1 MERINIGMAGS
12 GRGRKSREVVN
23 LGSTMKQFSSTSSL
37 HKDLYM
43 EILQR
48 LDAKSLTRF
57 KLVSK
62 QWYKFLSDPSFAT
75 VYFVKRPSITGFF
88 YQTSGKYEEKIQYVP
103 IERTQEPVSDPTQCL
118 GFLDEAAILR
128 NSCNGLLHWASSRY
142 MHFVSN
148 PLTNKFI
155 AFRFPYDDVTFFAC
169 GIAFDPTVSDEL
181 QVILIVGHPGLGV
194 LRLCS
199 FASETQ
205 NWCVEKET
213 LVSANHKQPHCPY
226 RGVFFNGVL
235 YWELMDNVL
244 LACDASDHSTSIVKL
259 PAVDSLSGA
268 KPGCLGCSNGRLQ
281 YCRVLK
287 DMFLR
292 VWVARQCGMTNST
305 SWVFEYKVKV
315 CELMPEKPAM
325 MPPLDEVQ
333 PLGFLDGCD
342 GILVAVRD
350 AINAYSVK
358 DGAVKK
364 SLRAVNAF
372 RVILPKLD
380 AMSVARYELV
390 SKEWYEFLSDPSFT
404 DLFFSERPSITGFF
418 YQTSRHYPEKI
429 QYVAID
435 PHQEHVSYPTSC
447 LGFLDNPAI
456 LHNSCNG
463 LLHWS
468 SSRYNHFISN
478 PLTNKVVAVEIEY
491 HNRPNMFFACGIAF
505 DPNTSDNFEVIV
517 LMGHPGLDVLRS
529 KSFASETLKWG
540 MERKT
545 LVPRNQAAPYCPYRG
560 VFLNGS
566 LYWELRSNVLLAYD
580 VRDQSASLIKLPD
593 DIDISDENNLGL
605 DQPGCLGGSG
615 GKLHYCRII
624 MAMILYVWVEMED
637 NSANWVRRFSVNIC
651 DSMRRNPSML
661 LPCYLSEAL
670 SFVYGCEWVLVGV
683 RGSVVALRL
692 KDGAIKITGLIPGL
706 YDFTSAAETT
716 AAKTSLMIDISMVD
730 EWLTLAGLPSGAV
743 KLCSG
748 DVDGLYPGQGLFD
761 IFLHYKKNEI
771 HQILASYHP
780 EAGKPLAVKEKIRVI
795 PQHCNGFFTELIF
808 GH

>member
-1 MERINIGMAGS
+1 MAGS
-12 GRGRKSREVVN
+12 GRDRKRREEVVS
-23 LGSTMKQFSSTSSL
+23 LGSTVKLFSSTSSL

-103 IERTQEPVSDPTQCL
+103 IDRTQEPVSDPTQCL

-128 NSCNGLLHWASSRY
+128 NSCNGLLHWASSRHV
-142 MHFVSN
+142 HFVSN

-155 AFRFPYDDVTFFAC
+155 ALRLPYDDVTFFAC

-181 QVILIVGHPGLGV
+181 QVIFIVGRRGLGV

-199 FASETQ
+199 FASVIQ

-213 LVSANHKQPHCPY
+213 LVSANHKQPHSPY

-259 PAVDSLSGA
+259 PAVDSFSGA

-287 DMFLR
+287 DMFLG
-292 VWVARQCGMTNST
+292 VWMARQCSKTNST
-305 SWVFEYKVKV
+305 TWVLEYKVKV

-333 PLGFLDGCD
+333 PLGFLDGCE
-342 GILVAVRD
+342 GLLVAVRD

-364 SLRAVNAF
+364 VSD
-372 RVILPKLD
+372 ILPRLD
-380 AMSVARYELV
+380 AMSVARYNLV
-390 SKEWYEFLSDPSFT
+390 SEEWYEFLSDPSFT

-418 YQTSRHYPEKI
+418 YQTSSNYPEKI

-468 SSRYNHFISN
+468 SSWYNHFISN
-478 PLTNKVVAVEIEY
+478 PLTNKFVAVKIEY
-491 HNRPNMFFACGIAF
+491 QNRPNMFFACGIAF
-505 DPNTSDNFEVIV
+505 DPNTSDHFEVIV
-517 LMGHPGLDVLRS
+517 LVGHPSLDVLRS
-529 KSFASETLKWG
+529 KSFASQTLKWG

-545 LVPRNQAAPYCPYRG
+545 LVPRNQAAPYCPHRG

-566 LYWELRSNVLLAYD
+566 VYWELRSNVLLAYD

-593 DIDISDENNLGL
+593 DIDISDENNLGF
-605 DQPGCLGGSG
+605 DQPGCLGVSG
-615 GKLHYCRII
+615 GKLHYCRIL

-637 NSANWVRRFSVNIC
+637 NSTNTTTWVRRFSVNIC

-661 LPCYLSEAL
+661 VPYYLSEAL
-670 SFVYGCEWVLVGV
+670 SFVNGCKWVLVGV

-692 KDGAIKITGLIPGL
+692 KDGA
-706 YDFTSAAETT
+706 
-716 AAKTSLMIDISMVD
+716 
-730 EWLTLAGLPSGAV
+730 
-743 KLCSG
+743 
-748 DVDGLYPGQGLFD
+748 YPGQGLFHML
-761 IFLHYKKNEI
+761 LHYKQNEI

-780 EAGKPLAVKEKIRVI
+780 EAGKPLAVKERSGLFHNIAKVSS
-795 PQHCNGFFTELIF
+795 QN
-808 GH
+808 